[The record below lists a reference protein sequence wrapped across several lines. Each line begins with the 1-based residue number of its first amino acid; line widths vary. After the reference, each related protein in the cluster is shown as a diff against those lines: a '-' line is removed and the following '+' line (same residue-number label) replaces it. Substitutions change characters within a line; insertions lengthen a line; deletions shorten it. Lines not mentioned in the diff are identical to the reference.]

1 MKNIKIA
8 FFDIDGTLVDMQLKK
23 MTEATRQTLLALKAR
38 GIRLCIASGRTPI
51 TVPKFPGIDFDAYI
65 TFNGAY
71 CYDEKGTI
79 AKCPIPHEDVLR
91 VIDNASRLGKP
102 VTVATRDRLGANGW
116 EKNLA
121 DYFRIANLELN
132 ESPEFDDLV
141 KDDVYQIMVG
151 TTPGE
156 YDALLENAPG
166 AKIAAWWDRAVDVIP
181 AAGGKGAGVKS
192 VLEHFGLKAEEAIA
206 FGDGNNDLE
215 MLEAVGTSVAMG
227 NGSQDLKNIAAYV
240 ARPCAEDGIYHFC
253 KEQGLIGDTEVKGK

>member
-23 MTEATRQTLLALKAR
+23 MTEATRQTLLALKAQ
-38 GIRLCIASGRTPI
+38 GVKLCIASGRTPI

-71 CYDEKGTI
+71 CYDEKGAI
-79 AKCPIPHEDVLR
+79 LSSPIPHEDVLQ
-91 VIDNASRLGKP
+91 ILDNAARLGKA
-102 VTVATRDRLGANGW
+102 VTVATKDGLAANGW

-121 DYFRIANLELN
+121 DYFGIANLELN
-132 ESPEFDDLV
+132 ASPEFEELV
-141 KDDVYQIMVG
+141 KQDVYQIMVG
-151 TTPGE
+151 TAPSE
-156 YDALLENAPG
+156 YDALMENAPG

-181 AAGGKGAGVKS
+181 AAGGKGVGVKS
-192 VLEHFGLKAEEAIA
+192 ILERFGLKPEEAIA

-227 NGSQDLKNIAAYV
+227 NGSQELKNIATYV
-240 ARPCAEDGIYHFC
+240 ARPCAEDGVYHFC
-253 KEQGLIGDTEVKGK
+253 KEQGLIGDAVIGG